1 MSEVVFKK
9 VKFND
14 IFNLKRGKVISKEY
28 IHNNKGDFPVYSTQ
42 LDDVFGYINDY
53 IYDGKYLIW
62 NTDGLAGYTRII
74 DGKFSITNIVG
85 ILVFKDNFKYKEDIY
100 LEYVKSIIDPIFRV
114 SIKGRIGN
122 EGKNEYTKL
131 NSTMIKSLDIDIPIP
146 IKSNGMFDLE
156 EQKRIANKY
165 EIIRAKKEML
175 QRKIKD
181 IEQIEVSFLEG
192 LNTKEISITELF
204 DIKLGSGK
212 YTKQFCINNKGK
224 FPVYSG
230 NTVGYFEKI
239 NEYDYNGEY
248 LTWAKDGLAG
258 YIMYHN
264 EKFSI
269 TNHRGIL
276 MPTELCKGIDL
287 NYIKI
292 ILEPIFRSNIKGR
305 LGTEGKNEYT
315 TLSKDM
321 IKKIDE
327 KIPIPVMENGEFDLE
342 KQTLIAK
349 KYSIIKNIKSNI
361 IEKLNELIN
370 KDIKL

>member
-181 IEQIEVSFLEG
+181 IEQIEVSFLER